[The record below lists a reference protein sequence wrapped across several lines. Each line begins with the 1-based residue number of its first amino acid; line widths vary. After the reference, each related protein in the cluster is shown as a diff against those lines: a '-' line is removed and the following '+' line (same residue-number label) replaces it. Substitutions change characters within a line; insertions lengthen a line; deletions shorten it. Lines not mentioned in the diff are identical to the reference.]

1 MTRVQGTES
10 DPAPAGQQADL
21 RVVPLGHLVA
31 CPVQPR
37 LNVSMRLVEQLAG
50 SMEAGRHQP
59 LLEVESLLEQPGR
72 YQIVCG
78 EQRWRAAL
86 QAGMPSVLVRVLPRL
101 TYLDRLRKQLEENRL
116 RAALDPVEEA
126 HAIVLT
132 RTLLEIATLKPSF
145 ARSTS
150 PATAATVRFSWAE
163 TTWQPNCFEVLST
176 PRHEHVPRSAPSC
189 STTSALPWPGSMSST
204 WRAPPFVS
212 RSISLQKQA
221 RPCTCSGWRVPSRGS
236 VLARSRARSQSC
248 ANG

>member
-1 MTRVQGTES
+1 MKLSAVQSQPSHWPQRAEL
-10 DPAPAGQQADL
+10 P
-21 RVVPLGHLVA
+21 VVPLESLLP
-31 CPVQPR
+31 CPVQPP
-37 LNVSMRLVEQLAG
+37 LNVSMRLVEQLAV
-50 SMEAGRHQP
+50 SMKAGRHE
-59 LLEVESLLEQPGR
+59 LLIEVEPLADEPGR

-78 EQRWRAAL
+78 EQGWRAAL
-86 QAGMPSVLVRVLPRL
+86 EAGMSFVLVRVLPRL